1 MIAIRR
7 SAERGHADHGWL
19 KSKHSFS
26 FAGYHDPEHMGYSVL
41 RVINDDAVEP
51 GMGFGMHGHSDMEII
66 TYVLSGEL
74 EHKDSLGNGSII
86 RPGDVQRM
94 SAGKGIRHSEFNPSA
109 DRMVHL
115 LQIWLLPEQ
124 QGVEPSYEQKAFSV
138 EERSGKLKLVASRD
152 GREGSVTVQQDVSLY
167 VSILD
172 SNEPI
177 VWNPQ
182 AGRCAYLHV
191 AKGSLELNGQLL
203 RAGDAAKI
211 ENEDEIVL
219 SQAKAA
225 EILLFDLPIIS

>member
-1 MIAIRR
+1 MIKLRP
-7 SAERGHADHGWL
+7 SMERGFADHGWL

-51 GMGFGMHGHSDMEII
+51 GMGFGMHGHSNMEII

-94 SAGKGIRHSEFNPSA
+94 SAGTGIRHSEFNPSA

-115 LQIWLLPEQ
+115 LQIWILPER

-138 EERSGKLKLVASRD
+138 EERSGKLRLVASRD
-152 GREGSVTVQQDVSLY
+152 GREESVTVQTDVSLY
-167 VSILD
+167 ASILD
-172 SNEPI
+172 ANEPI
-177 VWNPQ
+177 TWSLQ

-191 AKGSLELNGQLL
+191 AKGSLEINGQLL

-211 ENEDEIVL
+211 VNEDAIVL

-225 EILLFDLPIIS
+225 EILLFDLPV

>member
-1 MIAIRR
+1 MIKLRP
-7 SAERGHADHGWL
+7 SMERGFADHGWL

-94 SAGKGIRHSEFNPSA
+94 SAGNGIRHSEFNPSA

-115 LQIWLLPEQ
+115 LQIWILPER
-124 QGVEPSYEQKAFSV
+124 QGVEPSYEQKAFSE
-138 EERSGKLKLVASRD
+138 EERRGKLRLVASRD
-152 GREGSVTVQQDVSLY
+152 GREGSVTVQTDVSLY
-167 VSILD
+167 ASILD
-172 SNEPI
+172 ANEPI
-177 VWNPQ
+177 TWNLQ
-182 AGRCAYLHV
+182 VGRCAYLHV
-191 AKGSLELNGQLL
+191 AKGSLEMNGQLL

-211 ENEDEIVL
+211 ENEDVIVL

-225 EILLFDLPIIS
+225 EILLFDLPM